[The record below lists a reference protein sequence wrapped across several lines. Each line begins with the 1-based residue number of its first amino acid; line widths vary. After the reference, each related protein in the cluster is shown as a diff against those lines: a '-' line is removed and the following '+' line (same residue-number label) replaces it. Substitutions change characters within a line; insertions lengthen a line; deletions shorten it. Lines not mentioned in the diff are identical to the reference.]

1 MSVRFKQ
8 FLLRVGKE
16 CEFKPIENKLL
27 LFLKKESER
36 KKKNY
41 PKLFEAMR
49 EHWPKYAEGF
59 KISYLLKNHYRE
71 FFNFYL
77 STLFPFRKSD
87 LTYDDPE
94 APTPVDF
101 KLVFSYQYNE
111 KEIEALKEV
120 LHELNLDVSVE
131 SISKRLFIF
140 TISSYGYMVEQIFK
154 RPFAFQ
160 FFSIDGEKI
169 NNNSYKVT
177 AIISG
182 REQ

>member
-8 FLLRVGKE
+8 FLLRVGKD

-27 LFLKKESER
+27 LYLKKESER
-36 KKKNY
+36 KRKNY
-41 PKLFEAMR
+41 PKLLQFMKDN
-49 EHWPKYAEGF
+49 WIKYAEGF
-59 KISYLLKNHYRE
+59 KISHLLKDYYQD
-71 FFNFYL
+71 FFDFYL

-87 LTYDDPE
+87 LLYDDPE

-101 KLVFSYQYNE
+101 KLVFSYNYN
-111 KEIEALKEV
+111 KSEIDSLNKVLK
-120 LHELNLDVSVE
+120 ELNLIAPIE
-131 SISKRLFIF
+131 GLLKRLFIF
-140 TISSYGYMVEQIFK
+140 TISSYGYMVEKVFK

-160 FFSIDGEKI
+160 FFSIVGEKTA
-169 NNNSYKVT
+169 NNGYKVT